1 MKPQSSLSHE
11 KSKTFAFRVSEED
24 YEKIAMLIDISGYA
38 RQDYLLGRAL
48 QEEITVHPNSR
59 VQHYLE
65 KYLVQILGELQ
76 RLKSTTADEPCL
88 HKLETLI
95 KVISKLS

>member
-11 KSKTFAFRVSEED
+11 ESKTFAFRVSTED
-24 YEKIAMLIDISGYA
+24 YEAINLMIEASGYVK
-38 RQDYLLGRAL
+38 QDYLRDRAL
-48 QEEITVHPNSR
+48 KRDIVVHPNSR

-65 KYLVQILGELQ
+65 KHLVLILGELQ

-88 HKLETLI
+88 HKLEMI
-95 KVISKLS
+95 MEIISKLS

>member
-1 MKPQSSLSHE
+1 MKAQS
-11 KSKTFAFRVSEED
+11 
-24 YEKIAMLIDISGYA
+24 IDISGYA
-38 RQDYLLGRAL
+38 RQDYLLDRAL

-76 RLKSTTADEPCL
+76 RLKARLLMSRAYINWRP
-88 HKLETLI
+88 
-95 KVISKLS
+95 

>member
-1 MKPQSSLSHE
+1 MKPKSSISHE
-11 KSKTFAFRVSEED
+11 NSKTLAFRVSEED
-24 YEKIAMLIDISGYA
+24 YEKITMLIDISGYA
-38 RQDYLLGRAL
+38 RQDYLLERAL
-48 QEEITVHPNSR
+48 QEEITVYPNSR

-65 KYLVQILGELQ
+65 KYLVQILEELK
-76 RLKSTTADEPCL
+76 RLESTTADKSCL